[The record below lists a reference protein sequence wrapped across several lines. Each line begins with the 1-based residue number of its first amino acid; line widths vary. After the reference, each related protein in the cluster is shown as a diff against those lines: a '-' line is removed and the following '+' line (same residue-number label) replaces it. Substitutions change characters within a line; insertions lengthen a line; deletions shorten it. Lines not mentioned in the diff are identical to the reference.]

1 MVCVLCGPGSVPV
14 QYAKVLLSAG
24 RFTTT
29 DVTST
34 ISSCTFTNVQTV
46 LQLQDTEI
54 WPLFCF
60 FKSPS
65 HPSPPPPP
73 GRKPLEISKALKKEG
88 ITNKIQPITFSTSMD
103 FSSIS
108 FFIQTHCQ
116 QIYTWKRVQ
125 DCDQSKKRSSSPRKY
140 CLSRSKNGEIWN
152 QSLSQWLQWLLIYTS
167 CWIN

>member
-1 MVCVLCGPGSVPV
+1 MVCVLCGPGSVSV

-88 ITNKIQPITFSTSMD
+88 INKIQPITFSTSMD

-108 FFIQTHCQ
+108 FFLYKHIVNRFTHEKECRIVTNQ
-116 QIYTWKRVQ
+116 KNAPHRLENTACLGAKMAKYEINHCHSGYN
-125 DCDQSKKRSSSPRKY
+125 DC
-140 CLSRSKNGEIWN
+140 
-152 QSLSQWLQWLLIYTS
+152 
-167 CWIN
+167 